1 MNFRRSIIIE
11 KNSKRLNLIAKI
23 NAFVDLLAGLKGV
36 RMSRD
41 VKTIEKMFFWSGQKT
56 LSVFV
61 SSIAEL
67 LNYVT
72 LLTLDIY
79 LVLLQNLIQDSN
91 SVYPNNLY

>member
-41 VKTIEKMFFWSGQKT
+41 VKTIEKNVFLVRPKNFKRIRFLHCRASKLCNT
-56 LSVFV
+56 SYFRYLSCASAKF
-61 SSIAEL
+61 
-67 LNYVT
+67 
-72 LLTLDIY
+72 
-79 LVLLQNLIQDSN
+79 N
-91 SVYPNNLY
+91 SR